1 MENKIEV
8 NDQFVVGGQ
17 PTADDLEEMSKQGFK
32 SVLNLRSPDEE
43 GFLQDEAKQ
52 AEAAGLKYSHIAVE
66 AKSINDG
73 LTDRV
78 LQEIKNLPKP
88 SLVHCKSGMRA
99 GAMTMMHL
107 ALENGWDAK
116 QALHQ
121 AENRGFDCSQNPQLK
136 QYFESYIDKHKRK
149 TD

>member
-8 NDQFVVGGQ
+8 NDQIVVGGQ
-17 PTADDLEEMSKQGFK
+17 PTADDFEEMSKQGFK
-32 SVLNLRSPDEE
+32 SVLNLRSSDEE
-43 GFLQDEAKQ
+43 GFLQDEATQ
-52 AEAAGLKYSHIAVE
+52 AKAAGLKYSHIAVE
-66 AKSINDG
+66 AKSINDD

-116 QALHQ
+116 QALQQ

-136 QYFESYIDKHKRK
+136 QYFESYIDKRNRK
-149 TD
+149 N